1 MDVDGSEVEV
11 GVGVEVEVGVASDN
25 GVDDVKREKNEVKK
39 RMRWGVFRRAAIIY
53 RQPVSPDLRSISNP
67 NSLKLKLQLIQT
79 RPSHSPFGCGLTTA
93 IIVITKH

>member
-11 GVGVEVEVGVASDN
+11 GVGAEAEVGVAPDN

-39 RMRWGVFRRAAIIY
+39 RMRWGVVRRAAIIY

-67 NSLKLKLQLIQT
+67 NSLKT
-79 RPSHSPFGCGLTTA
+79 ETA
-93 IIVITKH
+93 AYSDASFAFAFWLWADNSDNSYH